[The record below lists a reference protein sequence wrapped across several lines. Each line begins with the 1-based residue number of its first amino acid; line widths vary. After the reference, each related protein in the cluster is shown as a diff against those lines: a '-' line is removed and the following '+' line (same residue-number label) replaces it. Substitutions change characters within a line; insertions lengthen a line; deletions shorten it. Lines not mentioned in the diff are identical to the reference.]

1 MIRLGPLSK
10 ALLSQTTAM
19 ALVLALLALGA
30 FGSPP
35 SLAIAVVA
43 QACFAPIVA
52 RALRS
57 DRWWLWIHALFP
69 IAVALANSL
78 QIHSGW
84 YLAAFLLFVLV
95 FGPTVRSRVPLFLSS
110 EKTIETVSEF
120 LTKEV
125 FFRQPQARVLDF
137 GSGTGSLPIGLAR
150 RHPEQQFDGIEA
162 AWLPYLRS
170 RIQSAGISNVHL
182 IRGNFW
188 DLDLSPYAVV
198 YAFLSTEPMPRLW
211 QKACREMQPGAALIS
226 NSFRVPGVEPSRV
239 LQVDD
244 ERETELLVYRIP
256 ATQS

>member
-10 ALLSQTTAM
+10 ALLSQITAM
-19 ALVLALLALGA
+19 ALVLGLLALGA
-30 FGSPP
+30 FGHPP
-35 SLAIAVVA
+35 SLAIAVAA

-52 RALRS
+52 RALQS

-69 IAVALANSL
+69 VAVAIANSL

-84 YLAAFLLFVLV
+84 YLAAFLVFVLV

-120 LTKEV
+120 LSQEV
-125 FFRQPQARVLDF
+125 FFRRPQARVLDF
-137 GSGTGSLPIGLAR
+137 GSGTGSMPIGLAG

-170 RIQSAGISNVHL
+170 RIRAAGISNIHL
-182 IRGNFW
+182 MRGSFW
-188 DLDLSPYAVV
+188 DLDLSPYAAV

-211 QKACREMQPGAALIS
+211 QKACREMQPGAVLIS
-226 NSFRVPGVEPSRV
+226 NSFRVPGVEPSQV
-239 LQVDD
+239 LHVND

-256 ATQS
+256 PA

>member
-10 ALLSQTTAM
+10 ALLSQITAM
-19 ALVLALLALGA
+19 ALVLGLLALGA
-30 FGSPP
+30 FGHPP
-35 SLAIAVVA
+35 SLAIAVAA

-52 RALRS
+52 RALQS

-69 IAVALANSL
+69 IAVAIANSL

-84 YLAAFLLFVLV
+84 YLAAFLVFVLV

-120 LTKEV
+120 LSQEV
-125 FFRQPQARVLDF
+125 FVRQPQARVLDF
-137 GSGTGSLPIGLAR
+137 GSGTGSMPIGLAR

-170 RIQSAGISNVHL
+170 RIRAAGISN
-182 IRGNFW
+182 IRLMRGSFW
-188 DLDLSPYAVV
+188 DMDLSPYAAV
-198 YAFLSTEPMPRLW
+198 YAFLSTEPMPKLW
-211 QKACREMQPGAALIS
+211 QKACREMQPGAVLIS
-226 NSFRVPGVEPSRV
+226 NSFRVPGVEPS
-239 LQVDD
+239 QVFLVND

-256 ATQS
+256 PA

>member
-10 ALLSQTTAM
+10 ALLSQIAAM
-19 ALVLALLALGA
+19 ALVLALLALGT
-30 FGSPP
+30 FGHPP
-35 SLAIAVVA
+35 SLAIAVAA

-69 IAVALANSL
+69 VTVALANSL

-120 LTKEV
+120 IAQEV
-125 FFRQPQARVLDF
+125 FVRQPQAKILDF
-137 GSGTGSLPIGLAR
+137 GSGTGGMPIGLAR

-170 RIQSAGISNVHL
+170 RIQAAGISNVRL
-182 IRGNFW
+182 MRGSFW

-226 NSFRVPGVEPSRV
+226 NSFRVPGVEPSQV
-239 LQVDD
+239 LHVND

-256 ATQS
+256 SA